1 VQLVRRR
8 RRAPPRPVHSHPSSL
23 TFCTPTAAPGWQALK
38 QEDLVLWGKDMASQ
52 IRGPAEASSSP
63 GAQIFATASVCW
75 GGDEPSRC
83 TAEQMKRASNEVPPD
98 EPAPPLP
105 CPRS

>member
-1 VQLVRRR
+1 MLR
-8 RRAPPRPVHSHPSSL
+8 
-23 TFCTPTAAPGWQALK
+23 
-38 QEDLVLWGKDMASQ
+38 GKDMASHVS
-52 IRGPAEASSSP
+52 GPAGASSSA
-63 GAQIFATASVCW
+63 GAQSFETACVCW